1 MVLSSVNSGR
11 TRPSAAATAA
21 VLRLRARIAAA
32 PRLVSWLLTLLVAAF
47 GGALRFIRLGEP
59 RAVVFDETYYVK
71 DAWTMLQTG
80 EPRNWPE
87 FLTRNGLDYPVDTLF
102 AQGDTNRWLSS
113 AEYVVHPPVGKWCI
127 ALGMK
132 LFGGAGNTFA
142 WRASTAIAGTIAI
155 IILIRVAL
163 RLFGNLSIALSAGLL
178 MSVDGVGITLS
189 RTGLLDIFIMVFVLG
204 AFDLLLMHR
213 DWARAKLRARYAI
226 ESRRRDARWVPDTS
240 RRARRVW
247 RVRSAQAGDEPDG
260 GHGQAMLL
268 DSRGPV
274 IAFSWYRAAAAI
286 LVGLAT
292 GVKWS
297 GIYFMAVFCVIS
309 VIWDAWERYR
319 AGYRSW
325 LSTGLL
331 CDAPLTAVTMLPLW
345 AGTYLAGWASWFM
358 HPDSYMHDWART
370 HPGQGV
376 TWLPE
381 GLRSFVEYHREMWQ
395 FHTTLDAPH
404 DYKAN
409 PLTWPLQV
417 RPTSFYWEKLGG
429 HPGLCSLAP
438 HSQCV
443 SAVTSLGNPLI
454 WWLGSL
460 CTIVG
465 IGIAIARHGDWRIWA
480 VLAGFLG
487 GWLPWAQY
495 LHRTTFTFYSIVI
508 LPWIILA
515 ICYVGDAVRRRVAGG
530 TWRIVL
536 GTALLPICLVSVFFY
551 PIWTAM
557 PVPYEFWLSHMWFQS
572 WI

>member
-1 MVLSSVNSGR
+1 
-11 TRPSAAATAA
+11 
-21 VLRLRARIAAA
+21 
-32 PRLVSWLLTLLVAAF
+32 
-47 GGALRFIRLGEP
+47 
-59 RAVVFDETYYVK
+59 
-71 DAWTMLQTG
+71 
-80 EPRNWPE
+80 
-87 FLTRNGLDYPVDTLF
+87 
-102 AQGDTNRWLSS
+102 
-113 AEYVVHPPVGKWCI
+113 
-127 ALGMK
+127 
-132 LFGGAGNTFA
+132 
-142 WRASTAIAGTIAI
+142 
-155 IILIRVAL
+155 
-163 RLFGNLSIALSAGLL
+163 
-178 MSVDGVGITLS
+178 
-189 RTGLLDIFIMVFVLG
+189 
-204 AFDLLLMHR
+204 
-213 DWARAKLRARYAI
+213 
-226 ESRRRDARWVPDTS
+226 
-240 RRARRVW
+240 
-247 RVRSAQAGDEPDG
+247 
-260 GHGQAMLL
+260 MLL

-274 IAFSWYRAAAAI
+274 IAFSWYRVAAAI
-286 LVGLAT
+286 LIGLAT

-331 CDAPLTAVTMLPLW
+331 CDAPLTAVYMLPLW
-345 AGTYLAGWASWFM
+345 AGTYLAGWAGWFI
-358 HPDSYMHDWART
+358 HPDSYMHDWAHT
-370 HPGQGV
+370 HPRQGIM
-376 TWLPE
+376 WLPE
-381 GLRSFVEYHREMWQ
+381 GLRSFVEYHKEMWQ

-417 RPTSFYWEKLGG
+417 RPTSFYWEKISG

-460 CTIVG
+460 CTIIG
-465 IGIAIARHGDWRIWA
+465 IGIAIAQHGDWRIWA

-495 LHRTTFTFYSIVI
+495 LNRTTFTFYSIVI

-515 ICYVGDAVRRRVAGG
+515 ICYVGDAVRRRVNAG
-530 TWRIVL
+530 TWRITL
-536 GTALLPICLVSVFFY
+536 GTTLLLVCLVSAFFY

-557 PVPYEFWLSHMWFQS
+557 PVPYEFWLSHMWFKS